1 MKLASLQRLLR
12 NLDLDN
18 VDNLHRIAIANLED
32 GERRL
37 QRWWAE
43 KYCKPMKSY
52 EEHRVEELTVEL
64 LEDFYEKHPE
74 EIQKFLEKEVSE
86 EDLEWDGSM
95 PAEYERQIK
104 RRLDKINQKNET
116 KLSKYKSD
124 VTLTEAEEKE
134 LLDGL
139 GRDLKKSRMEFDE
152 VF

>member
-18 VDNLHRIAIANLED
+18 VDNLHRIAIENLGD

-43 KYCKPMKSY
+43 KYCKPMKAY
-52 EEHRVEELTVEL
+52 EEHRIEELTVEL

-86 EDLEWDGSM
+86 DLEWDGSM

-104 RRLDKINQKNET
+104 RRLDKINQKNQT
-116 KLSKYKSD
+116 QLSKYKSD